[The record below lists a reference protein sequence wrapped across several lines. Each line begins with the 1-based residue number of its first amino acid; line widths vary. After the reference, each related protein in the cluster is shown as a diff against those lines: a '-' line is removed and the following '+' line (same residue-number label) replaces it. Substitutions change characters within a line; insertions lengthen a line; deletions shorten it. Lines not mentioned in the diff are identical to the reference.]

1 MKALVF
7 GAPPGSDEVR
17 PLAHDDLERF
27 LLSLPF
33 GLHQVDDAR
42 MVSSDWVVTKPIL
55 SGICGSDSKLVMGD
69 FGEGDVDNP
78 MSAFSSLPHIPGHEV
93 VAEVVELGPAAEG
106 VAIGDR
112 VVLNPWLTCA
122 PRGIS
127 PLCPACAA
135 GNLSLCWSFTAG
147 KLGPGVHVG
156 VTTDAPGAWAG
167 LLAAHDSM
175 LIPVP
180 DGVTDEV
187 AVLADP
193 FAVSMHAI
201 LRNPPPPGGRAL
213 VYGAG
218 ALGVTSVAALR
229 CLYPD
234 VEVAVVAR
242 FAAQEK
248 LVTRLGAT
256 KVVAHEPRLAVVE
269 ELAAWSGG
277 VLHRPFDG
285 LPVAHPGGID
295 VVYDTIAKPE
305 TFEVGVRV
313 LAEHGTLV
321 QTGVA
326 TPGRWEWTPI
336 YFKELTIAGSNAFGI
351 EEVEGVRQHAIAHYL
366 DLAAAGRIDLTGMLT
381 HRFPLEQWWDALG
394 VLARQDESGAIKVAF
409 EPQATGRS

>member
-1 MKALVF
+1 MRALVF
-7 GAPPGSDEVR
+7 GAPPAPEETR
-17 PLAHDDLERF
+17 PQPTDDHERF

-33 GLHQVDDAR
+33 GLHTVEDPSLIR
-42 MVSSDWVVTKPIL
+42 PDWVVTRPIL
-55 SGICGSDSKLVMGD
+55 AGVCGSDAKLVMGD
-69 FGEGDVDNP
+69 FGDGDIDNP
-78 MSAFSSLPHIPGHEV
+78 MSAFSSLPHVPGHEV
-93 VAEVVELGPAAEG
+93 VAEVVEMGPRAQG
-106 VAIGDR
+106 VSVGDR
-112 VVLNPWLTCA
+112 VVLNPWLTCG
-122 PRGIS
+122 PRGID
-127 PLCPACAA
+127 PPCPACRA
-135 GNLSLCWSFTAG
+135 GNLSLCWSFTSG
-147 KLGPGVHVG
+147 NLGPGVHVG
-156 VTTDAPGAWAG
+156 VTTDAPGAWAE

-175 LIPVP
+175 LIAVP
-180 DGVTDEV
+180 DGISDEV

-201 LRNPPPPGGRAL
+201 LRHPPPPGGRAL

-229 CLYPD
+229 CLFPD

-242 FAAQEK
+242 FDAQEK

-269 ELAAWSGG
+269 ELARWSGG
-277 VLHRPFDG
+277 VLHAPFDG

-326 TPGRWEWTPI
+326 TPGRWEWTPV
-336 YFKELTIAGSNAFGI
+336 YFKELTIAGSNAFGV

-366 DLAAAGRIDLTGMLT
+366 DLAAAGRLDLTGMLT
-381 HRFPLEQWWDALG
+381 HRFPLDRWWDALG
-394 VLARQDESGAIKVAF
+394 VLAHQDQSGAIKVAF
-409 EPQATGRS
+409 EPQPPGPS

>member
-7 GAPPGSDEVR
+7 GAPPAAEERR
-17 PLAHDDLERF
+17 PQPADDLERF

-33 GLHQVDDAR
+33 GMHTVDDAHL
-42 MVSSDWVVTKPIL
+42 VGPDWVLTRPIL
-55 SGICGSDSKLVMGD
+55 SGICGSDAKLVMGD
-69 FGEGDVDNP
+69 FGEGDIDNP
-78 MSAFSSLPHIPGHEV
+78 MSAFSSLPHVPGHEV
-93 VAEVVELGPAAEG
+93 VAEVVEMGPEATG
-106 VAIGDR
+106 VDVGDR

-122 PRGIS
+122 PRGVS

-147 KLGPGVHVG
+147 QLGPGVHVG
-156 VTTDAPGAWAG
+156 VITNAPGAWAEQ
-167 LLAAHDSM
+167 LAAHDSM

-180 DGVTDEV
+180 DAISDEL

-193 FAVSMHAI
+193 FAVSLHAI
-201 LRNPPPPGGRAL
+201 LRNPPPAGGRAL

-218 ALGVTSVAALR
+218 ALGATSVAALR

-242 FAAQEK
+242 FGAQEK
-248 LVTRLGAT
+248 LVTRLGAS

-269 ELAAWSGG
+269 ELARWSGG
-277 VLHRPFDG
+277 VLYSPFDG
-285 LPVAHPGGID
+285 LPIAHPGGID

-326 TPGRWEWTPI
+326 TPGRWEWTPV

-366 DLAAAGRIDLTGMLT
+366 DLTASGRLDLTGMLT
-381 HRFPLEQWWDALG
+381 HRFPLEQWWEALG
-394 VLARQDESGAIKVAF
+394 VLAHQDVSGAIKVAF
-409 EPQATGRS
+409 EPRPAGRS